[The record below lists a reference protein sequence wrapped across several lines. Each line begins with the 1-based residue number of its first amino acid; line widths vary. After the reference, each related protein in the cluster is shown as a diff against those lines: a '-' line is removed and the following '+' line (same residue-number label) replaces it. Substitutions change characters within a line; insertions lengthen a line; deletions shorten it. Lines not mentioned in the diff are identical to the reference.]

1 LSHRSQELENEVVEK
16 PKHRFLPQLAAC
28 LALYV
33 FHIVVLT
40 QHQLVLPVQLAGLTA
55 VGYDS
60 LAGAACFIAYSVY
73 KRRKSQ
79 EFNKDEEPWR
89 LPQIESG
96 NEVEGSRR
104 NWSIIRFRSTFVLT
118 VSALFW
124 AYFQTGRF
132 SIFWEDSLFEM
143 SAAGWPLTKA
153 LTRSLQVLLGHL
165 SWVVVGSC
173 ILALGPRPPPFFQK
187 MKGKFHW
194 YSISMKSRWLWWT
207 IGGYFVSSWFFNL
220 ADLLNKVIL
229 PREILMEAT
238 ESVVTQ
244 LINPEHNDL
253 WASIFGYVAPCVSAP
268 VWEELLYRGFL
279 LAGLTAT
286 TGSFNASCLI
296 QSILFSAHHMSV
308 TAAIPLAVLG
318 YAWAR
323 LYSKSQNLL
332 TVIIIHSMWNSR
344 VFLGSWFGL

>member
-1 LSHRSQELENEVVEK
+1 VLESENEGVELH
-16 PKHRFLPQLAAC
+16 KHRFLPQLAAC

-33 FHIVVLT
+33 FHTVVLT
-40 QHQLVLPVQLAGLTA
+40 QYQLVLPVQIAGLTA
-55 VGYDS
+55 IGYDS
-60 LAGAACFIAYSVY
+60 LAGAACFIAYNIY
-73 KRRKSQ
+73 KRRKAQ
-79 EFNKDEEPWR
+79 EFKQNDKPWI
-89 LPQIESG
+89 LPQAETG
-96 NEVEGSRR
+96 NEAGDSRL
-104 NWSIIRFRSTFVLT
+104 NWRIIRFRSTFLVT
-118 VSALFW
+118 VSSLIW
-124 AYFQTGRF
+124 AYFQTGKF
-132 SIFWEDSLFEM
+132 SIFWEDLLFEM

-153 LTRSLQVLLGHL
+153 LTRSLQVLFGHL
-165 SWVVVGSC
+165 SWVVVGSS
-173 ILALGPRPPPFFQK
+173 ILALGPRPPPFFRK
-187 MKGKFHW
+187 SKGNFRW
-194 YSISMKSRWLWWT
+194 YTLSMKSRWLWWT

-220 ADLLNKVIL
+220 ADLLNKFIL
-229 PREILMEAT
+229 PREVLMDAT

-244 LINPEHNDL
+244 LVNPEHNDL

-286 TGSFNASCLI
+286 TGSFNASCIL
-296 QSILFSAHHMSV
+296 QAILFSAHHMSV

-332 TVIIIHSMWNSR
+332 TVIIIHAMWNSR